1 MDVLQAD
8 TWDEACWHSFVIYKL
23 QVMNFPLYLLVLVSV
38 FEIAMVSLAHEDC
51 C

>member
-8 TWDEACWHSFVIYKL
+8 TRDEACWNSFTIYKV
-23 QVMNFPLYLLVLVSV
+23 QVMNFPLYLLVFVSV
-38 FEIAMVSLAHEDC
+38 FEIATVSLAHEDC